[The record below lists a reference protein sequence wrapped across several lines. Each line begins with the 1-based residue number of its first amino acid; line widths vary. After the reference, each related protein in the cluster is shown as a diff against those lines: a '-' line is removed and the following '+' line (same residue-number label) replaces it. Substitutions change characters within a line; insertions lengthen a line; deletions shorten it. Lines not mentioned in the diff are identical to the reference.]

1 MRFTFLFKIAG
12 LILWRSW
19 RATVVLSFMVIS
31 AVAALV
37 FLSALAVG
45 TNDAMIRN
53 STGLFSGHIMG
64 SGIAETD
71 VPLLRAPGVRQVLV
85 RKQQQVLLATD
96 AALEPAALIGVE
108 PAQEKEVTAYW
119 KKAVEGAYPADHEE
133 AIFLSQETAKRL
145 KAGLGGTVKVVDRRG
160 APLKTLTVAG
170 IYRTGITQLDQG
182 LAFCPAAALP
192 EGASNL
198 SVAVFLEAD
207 APVETIVARYRH
219 QLPAAAF
226 TPWTE
231 FMPDLKQLID
241 LDYICMA
248 IVITLVFAIVS
259 VGISCTFLIFTLKNL
274 REHGIM
280 KAMGLL
286 SGDTALLL
294 MTQIG
299 LLTVSAA
306 GIGTLAGML
315 TVALF
320 AHIGIDISAFTSHNQ
335 YFSVSGILYPRLT
348 GLALMTPPLVAVI
361 FGLAAA
367 IWPIVYIIRKN
378 PADILRSV

>member
-1 MRFTFLFKIAG
+1 MRLPFLVKIAC

-19 RATVVLSFMVIS
+19 RATLVLSFMVIT

-53 STGLFSGHIMG
+53 STGLFSGHIAAGM
-64 SGIAETD
+64 
-71 VPLLRAPGVRQVLV
+71 LRDGDISALQVAGVERVLI
-85 RKQQQVLLATD
+85 RRQQQVLVGKGQAF
-96 AALEPAALIGVE
+96 EPLALIGVDPE
-108 PAQEKEVTAYW
+108 QEKAVTAFW
-119 KKAVEGAYPADHEE
+119 KKTVAGQYPAPGEDT
-133 AIFLSQETAKRL
+133 IFLGQATAKRL
-145 KAGLGGTVKVVDRRG
+145 DIVVGDTITLSNLLGL
-160 APLKTLTVAG
+160 PMKTLEVSG
-170 IYRTGITQLDQG
+170 IYKTGITHLDQG
-182 LAFCPAAALP
+182 MAFCPTAALP
-192 EGASNL
+192 DGDTAIT
-198 SVAVFLEAD
+198 AAIFLRAATSLD
-207 APVETIVARYRH
+207 TIVAGYR
-219 QLPAAAF
+219 QSVPSATFAAW
-226 TPWTE
+226 PE

-280 KAMGLL
+280 KAMGLV

-294 MTQIG
+294 VAQIG
-299 LLTVSAA
+299 LLTFVAA
-306 GIGTLAGML
+306 SLGAVAGSL
-315 TVALF
+315 TVLAF
-320 AHIGIDISAFTSHNQ
+320 SHIGIDISAFTTHNQ
-335 YFSVSGILYPRLT
+335 YFSVSGMLYPRLT
-348 GLALMTPPLVAVI
+348 ELALFTPPCVAVV

-367 IWPIVYIIRKN
+367 IWPIVYITRKN